1 MIDTFNLNEQNS
13 EHEANTQDI
22 TDDANFLNNC
32 RVNDICIIWMTRYCL
47 ERGSDS
53 ITLIECINALINN
66 WSELDSATRNMLA
79 FEIDKKI
86 KSKYFMSEGD
96 EVLWKSV
103 LENHNENKHSNP

>member
-47 ERGSDS
+47 ERGFNY
-53 ITLIECINALINN
+53 T
-66 WSELDSATRNMLA
+66 
-79 FEIDKKI
+79 
-86 KSKYFMSEGD
+86 
-96 EVLWKSV
+96 
-103 LENHNENKHSNP
+103 H